1 MNPFFARRMMMMQEK
16 ESKKKI
22 YIYNG
27 YIGVDS
33 TVNSEPITNSSLPNS
48 VCTSAI
54 FIRLGSLFNFSA
66 TAENY
71 AFRAYNID
79 GKYIFTGYS
88 WKNIKV
94 SSDYYIR
101 FLANKGIESFEC
113 LTVTDENGNVDE
125 YEIIDR
131 R

>member
-1 MNPFFARRMMMMQEK
+1 MNPFFARRMMMQEK

-27 YIGVDS
+27 YIGTDS
-33 TVNSEPITNSSLPNS
+33 TANSEPITNSLLPNA

-54 FIRLGSLFNFSA
+54 FIRSGSLFNFSA
-66 TAENY
+66 TAVNQALRRYDIE
-71 AFRAYNID
+71 
-79 GKYIFTGYS
+79 GKYYQTGYS
-88 WKNIKV
+88 WKNIRI
-94 SSDYYIR
+94 SSDSYIR
-101 FLANKGIESFEC
+101 FLANSGIESFEC
-113 LTVTDENGNVDE
+113 LTVLDENGNVDE